1 MKTTCIIT
9 NYNYAKYVEEAIQS
23 VFDQTVAF
31 DEIIVVD
38 DGSTDNSLEL
48 IEGIIKN
55 CENAKLIA
63 KRNQGQ
69 LSCFNEGFKAS
80 SGDLIFFLDS
90 DDLYMANYLETTLGF
105 YHQTGECD
113 FLFCSVQEFG
123 KSNSIKNY
131 IQNYCEKPGDMGFS
145 LLRTFYGKDW
155 IGSVT
160 SALSMKRAILKKIL
174 PLPFLE
180 EWRTQADNCLVY
192 GSSLVG
198 ARKYFIPQPLIKY
211 RVHENN
217 HWYGKS
223 YSLSNKFRNKL
234 ATEQVIQYILEKN
247 CYSSNPY
254 HLSWMEYKT
263 VPKPDY
269 KITKFYLHLVNKSAL
284 SKGQKKQMKRKIL
297 KRYVKTRIRKTKQ
310 TLTHFSMT
318 TGTQHQRVYKE

>member
-1 MKTTCIIT
+1 MKTSCIIT

-23 VFDQTVAF
+23 VLDQTVAF

-38 DGSTDNSLEL
+38 DGSTDNSLEV
-48 IEGIIKN
+48 IEGCIKN
-55 CENAKLIA
+55 CENAKVIA
-63 KRNQGQ
+63 KSNQGQ
-69 LSCFNEGFKAS
+69 LSGFNEGFKAS

-90 DDLYMANYLETTLGF
+90 DDLYMPNYLETTLRF
-105 YHQTGECD
+105 YRENGESD
-113 FLFCSVQEFG
+113 FLCCSVQEFG

-131 IQNYCEKPGDMGFS
+131 IQNYCEKTGDMGFS
-145 LLRTFYGKDW
+145 LLRAVYGKSW
-155 IGSVT
+155 MGSVT

-180 EWRTQADNCLVY
+180 EWRTQADDCLVY
-192 GSSLVG
+192 ASSLVG

-217 HWYGKS
+217 NWYGKS
-223 YSLSNKFRNKL
+223 YSSSNKFRNKL
-234 ATEQVIQYILEKN
+234 ATEQVIQYILKKN

-269 KITKFYLHLVNKSAL
+269 KITKFYLHLVNKSTL
-284 SKGQKKQMKRKIL
+284 SIGQKKQMKRKIL
-297 KRYVKTRIRKTKQ
+297 KRYVKTRIRKIKQ
-310 TLTHFSMT
+310 TLTNFSMT
-318 TGTQHQRVYKE
+318 TGT